1 MADLSDV
8 DTLVT
13 DSGLPEEARR
23 QVRSQIGEVIFATV
37 PPTPEISRVASFD
50 TF

>member
-13 DSGLPEEARR
+13 DDGLPEEARR
-23 QVRSQIGEVIFATV
+23 QLRSQIGEVVIAD
-37 PPTPEISRVASFD
+37 RVAFRRD
-50 TF
+50 PGCLF